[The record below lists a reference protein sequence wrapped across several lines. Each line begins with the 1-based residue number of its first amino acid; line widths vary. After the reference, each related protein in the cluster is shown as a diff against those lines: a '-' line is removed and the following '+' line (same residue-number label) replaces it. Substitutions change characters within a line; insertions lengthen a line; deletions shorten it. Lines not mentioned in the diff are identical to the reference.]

1 MVLQS
6 RGEPVVVGKA
16 RRRSDGQSSV
26 PSPFFRIELL
36 MPRTILCFV
45 RLVVQGDVHIRG
57 SSVSCHA
64 RRTRRGEE
72 ADGTRAGA
80 EAENCGEEYSY

>member
-45 RLVVQGDVHIRG
+45 RLVV
-57 SSVSCHA
+57 
-64 RRTRRGEE
+64 
-72 ADGTRAGA
+72 
-80 EAENCGEEYSY
+80 